1 MLMRHVLALPYPSP
15 QFLHSSLPRVGAVR
29 RAVFV
34 ELVQNLLVAF
44 AGLVDDD
51 LSASCLA
58 MCVSRLLFNHPFGS
72 KDAFDDRGNEH
83 PWFQRTPFW
92 GGVCDVESLVKL
104 GQSSCFSRL
113 GKKKGW

>member
-34 ELVQNLLVAF
+34 EMVQNLLVAF
-44 AGLVDDD
+44 AGFVDHD

-58 MCVSRLLFNHPFGS
+58 MCVSHLLFGHQFVMKRS
-72 KDAFDDRGNEH
+72 FR
-83 PWFQRTPFW
+83 Q
-92 GGVCDVESLVKL
+92 
-104 GQSSCFSRL
+104 
-113 GKKKGW
+113 